1 LYEAQR
7 AGKLATT
14 GPYAKIR
21 HPQYIGFVLIMFSF
35 LLQWPTL
42 ITIAMFPILVFMYM
56 RLAKSEERDAL
67 AQFGDAYRRY
77 MNEVPAFIPRFGGH
91 KVQVKS

>member
-1 LYEAQR
+1 
-7 AGKLATT
+7 
-14 GPYAKIR
+14 
-21 HPQYIGFVLIMFSF
+21 MFSF